1 MIRLPLKLKA
11 LCRLIIPFI
20 FLPVGTTTAAVLN
33 SPSQAAVNAAI
44 GCNLI
49 SYGTWYSGGAY
60 TNGSFYGGASIVLAV
75 ASYAGNTTADARL
88 LQQIRHTLTPGN
100 EICAN
105 GGYPA
110 QHERHVTGMFAI
122 VKNTPRIWSQL
133 TAAEKNK
140 IDLMMKAA
148 FVASAFT
155 TSNNNPYLS
164 SQRTLDADF
173 NLGRDWNPNYRE
185 GMLGGVLVGM
195 VYFGGPTAADAIL
208 NNYNHSQFVAELNAA
223 GLPNTYQVFNWKAAN
238 PSSAAPSGTDIETG
252 VRNYKYYNSGLADYA
267 GLYNSL
273 VNDTYGKNVNSGLN
287 NGAGIGGAGKI
298 NTGAATLPNLG
309 APGMLKEF
317 DSSDG
322 GGPRSALVYAY
333 DGYRPHQTNQLVLI
347 IGGYWQSGGTI
358 ANNAV
363 SRMKTGN
370 TDLFY
375 KLDHG
380 YIDYASGSNRG
391 LVGEEFRAD
400 HGVAYVSSLWYDV
413 LLPYH
418 DGATGPVNTAPV
430 ATADSYVAGKDTAL
444 VLAAPGVLGNDTD
457 AQANPLTAA
466 LDAGPGHGSVTLN
479 ANGGFTYTPAAGY
492 TGPDS
497 FTYHA
502 NDGGLDSNVAAVS
515 ISVQQI
521 ASGSVFNGS
530 FESDFTGWTTS
541 GNLSIQSAAPYAAT
555 SGLKLVSFNQGDGV
569 PNGILSQAF
578 ATIPGRGYTLSFD
591 VGVLSYNTSP
601 QSMQVTVT
609 GAGGLLSQTITLNGL
624 GGGSNRWVAQYF
636 TFVADG
642 STAILNFRD
651 VSPSTSNLDLLLD
664 NVRVVADAVP
674 GADSD
679 GDGTDDATEI
689 RLGLNP
695 ASGSSR
701 FAVTVTSGA
710 LQWPSATGLTFVV
723 QRSTGTTGIVWETIA
738 TVPGTAGTR
747 TYTDPSPPPGTAFY
761 RVGLN
766 P

>member
-1 MIRLPLKLKA
+1 MTRL
-11 LCRLIIPFI
+11 
-20 FLPVGTTTAAVLN
+20 LPKMPRFFRILVVGWCASFSTAPAAVLP

-44 GCNLI
+44 NCGLI
-49 SYGTWYSGGAY
+49 SYGAWYAGGAY

-110 QHERHVTGMFAI
+110 QHERHVTGMFVI
-122 VKNTPRIWSQL
+122 VKQTPRIWSQL
-133 TAAEKNK
+133 TATEKNK

-155 TSNNNPYLS
+155 TSNHNPYLG

-208 NNYNHSQFVAELNAA
+208 NTYNHAQFAAGLNAA
-223 GLPNTYQVFNWKAAN
+223 GLPNTYQIFNWKAAN
-238 PSSAAPSGTDIETG
+238 PTSAAPSGADIETG
-252 VRNYKYYNSGLADYA
+252 VKNYKYYNSGLADYA

-273 VNDTYGKNVNSGLN
+273 VTDTYGKNVNGGLN
-287 NGAGIGGAGKI
+287 NGAGINGAGKI
-298 NTGAATLPNLG
+298 YTGAATLPNSG
-309 APGMLKEF
+309 ASGMLKEF
-317 DSSDG
+317 DSFDG

-347 IGGYWQSGGTI
+347 IGGYWQSGGTME
-358 ANNAV
+358 NSAV
-363 SRMKTGN
+363 TRMKIGN

-375 KLDHG
+375 KLDQG
-380 YIDYASGSNRG
+380 YIDYANGSNRG
-391 LVGEEFRAD
+391 LIGEAFRAD
-400 HGVAYVSSLWYDV
+400 HGVAYVSSLWRDV

-418 DGATGPVNTAPV
+418 DGATGPVNTAPI
-430 ATADSYVAGKDTAL
+430 ATADSYVAGKDTSL
-444 VLAAPGVLGNDTD
+444 ILAAPGVLGNDTD
-457 AQANPLTAA
+457 AQTDPLSVA
-466 LDAGPGHGSVTLN
+466 LDAGPSHGSVTLD
-479 ANGGFTYTPAAGY
+479 ATGGFTYTPAAGY

-502 NDGGLDSNVAAVS
+502 NDGSLDSNVATVS
-515 ISVQQI
+515 ISVRQI
-521 ASGSVFNGS
+521 ASGSLFNGS
-530 FESDFTGWTTS
+530 FETDFTAWTII

-555 SGLKLVSFNQGDGV
+555 SGLKLVAFNQGDST
-569 PNGILSQAF
+569 PNGVLSQTF

-591 VGVLSYNTSP
+591 AGVLAYNTSP
-601 QSMQVTVT
+601 QTMQVTVT
-609 GAGGLLSQTITLNGL
+609 GVGSLLSQTITLNGL
-624 GGGSNRWVAQYF
+624 GGGANRWVARNSA
-636 TFVADG
+636 FVADG
-642 STAILNFRD
+642 STITLSFRD
-651 VSPSTSNLDLLLD
+651 VSTTTNNLDLLLD
-664 NVRVVADAVP
+664 NVRIVADSTP

-679 GDGTDDATEI
+679 GDGTDDVTEV

-695 ASGSSR
+695 ADGSSR
-701 FAVTVTSGA
+701 FAATLISGA
-710 LQWPSATGLTFVV
+710 LQWPSATGLSFSV
-723 QRSTGTTGIVWETIA
+723 QRSSSATGIVWETIA
-738 TVPGTAGTR
+738 TVPGTAGAR
-747 TYTDPSPPPGTAFY
+747 TYSDPSPPSGTALY